1 MRGCSRKRYCIR
13 CLFGSVAS
21 GIVRIDDWL
30 QPVAVSKALSRLHNL
45 IVAAIEERWAY
56 GVHHAGAPEDTI
68 VEVSGGQAGAAHR
81 RCS

>member
-1 MRGCSRKRYCIR
+1 LS
-13 CLFGSVAS
+13 GSVAS

-56 GVHHAGAPEDTI
+56 GVHHADAPEDII
-68 VEVSGGQAGAAHR
+68 VGANGVETGAAR
-81 RCS
+81 RLDGGDGALIRK